1 MKKVFCSEK
10 YNSQSNFQCHAQQN
24 AQCMHSQFEN
34 TVNTD
39 PAATQNTN
47 GTVANNRNVVAVVT
61 QCVHVA
67 KSSAKSTGAKLA
79 CLVAFSLMLS
89 ACSLLPAK
97 KSHTPSK
104 PSVTTSASTTTG
116 SATGSTSTSYGV
128 AGAPLASQSY
138 VANKQVASQGIVIA
152 STRNACVDGFNFLKG
167 MNQNQFGLY
176 SEDYNRINQ
185 NYTFLNINK
194 EIMDKDS
201 KEVLSMTLNKKLD
214 TLCTKVQY
222 AGFIGVKDRIKELNA
237 H

>member
-1 MKKVFCSEK
+1 MKKVFYSEEC
-10 YNSQSNFQCHAQQN
+10 NFQCIR
-24 AQCMHSQFEN
+24 SQFED
-34 TVNTD
+34 TVNTN
-39 PAATQNTN
+39 AAVAKNAS
-47 GTVANNRNVVAVVT
+47 TVIAKFAHFV
-61 QCVHVA
+61 
-67 KSSAKSTGAKLA
+67 KSSAKSTSAKLA
-79 CLVAFSLMLS
+79 CLVAFSLVLS

-97 KSHTPSK
+97 KSHTAAKLPVTS
-104 PSVTTSASTTTG
+104 STSADSGSTTSNTSHGVVG
-116 SATGSTSTSYGV
+116 S
-128 AGAPLASQSY
+128 PLASQAY
-138 VANKQVASQGIVIA
+138 VGNKQAASQGIVIA

>member
-10 YNSQSNFQCHAQQN
+10 YNFQCN
-24 AQCMHSQFEN
+24 AQHNSQCIHSQFMN
-34 TVNTD
+34 TVNAN
-39 PAATQNTN
+39 PA
-47 GTVANNRNVVAVVT
+47 
-61 QCVHVA
+61 VA
-67 KSSAKSTGAKLA
+67 KSSVKSTGAKLT

-97 KSHTPSK
+97 KSHTSTK
-104 PSVTTSASTTTG
+104 PPVTSGTSVTPG
-116 SATGSTSTSYGV
+116 SV
-128 AGAPLASQSY
+128 AGSPLASQAY
-138 VANKQVASQGIVIA
+138 VANKQAASQGIVIA

-185 NYTFLNINK
+185 NYTFLNVNK

-201 KEVLSMTLNKKLD
+201 REVLSMTLNKKLD

>member
-1 MKKVFCSEK
+1 M
-10 YNSQSNFQCHAQQN
+10 
-24 AQCMHSQFEN
+24 N
-34 TVNTD
+34 TVNAN
-39 PAATQNTN
+39 PA
-47 GTVANNRNVVAVVT
+47 
-61 QCVHVA
+61 VA
-67 KSSAKSTGAKLA
+67 KSSVKSTGAKLT

-97 KSHTPSK
+97 KSHTSAK
-104 PSVTTSASTTTG
+104 PPVTSGTSAVFGSTTSNTSNGAVG
-116 SATGSTSTSYGV
+116 S
-128 AGAPLASQSY
+128 PLASQAY
-138 VANKQVASQGIVIA
+138 VANKQAASQGIVIA

-185 NYTFLNINK
+185 NYTFLNVNK

-201 KEVLSMTLNKKLD
+201 REVLSMTLNKKLD